1 MIKIVIVDDSEKF
14 SEEVYKVVKE
24 YFVDKRLEV
33 LIHTYTKSEMLLYDL
48 EEKIIYDIYFLDIEM
63 PQISGLELAK
73 EIRKIDEKAIIVF
86 ITSYLKYSIVG
97 YELGIFRY
105 IPKTNFES
113 KLILALE
120 SATDELSKITNQI
133 YIVSTPTRY
142 EKIKYNDILYIYKDR
157 KYSVLCCCN
166 GIYKVRRSLKQVSE
180 ELKDAGQKQFVFIE
194 RGYIANI
201 IHISKVQSGEVIM
214 QNGEVLHIGRS
225 YYSLIKQEIAEF
237 WSDK

>member
-14 SEEVYKVVKE
+14 LEEVYKVIKG
-24 YFVDKRLEV
+24 YFGDKRLEV
-33 LIHTYTKSEMLLYDL
+33 SIRTYTSSEMLMYDL

-63 PQISGLELAK
+63 PQMSGLELAK
-73 EIRKIDEKAIIVF
+73 EIRKTDEKAIIIFV
-86 ITSYLKYSIVG
+86 TSYLKYSIIG

-105 IPKTNFES
+105 IPKMNFKN
-113 KLILALE
+113 KLIPALE
-120 SATDELSKITNQI
+120 SATDELCKVTDQI

-157 KYSVLCCCN
+157 KYSILCCCN
-166 GIYKVRRSLKQVSE
+166 GIYKVRKSLKQVCE